1 MLSHIFL
8 LFFLIFILYIRIKE
22 LDIRICPTLKRMTRV
37 IEKARLKGRN
47 SAACVKDIVRAM
59 VTVDSMDQVN

>member
-1 MLSHIFL
+1 MQ
-8 LFFLIFILYIRIKE
+8 IKE

-47 SAACVKDIVRAM
+47 SAACVKDGDRLIPVRVRLVTHTACAM
-59 VTVDSMDQVN
+59 